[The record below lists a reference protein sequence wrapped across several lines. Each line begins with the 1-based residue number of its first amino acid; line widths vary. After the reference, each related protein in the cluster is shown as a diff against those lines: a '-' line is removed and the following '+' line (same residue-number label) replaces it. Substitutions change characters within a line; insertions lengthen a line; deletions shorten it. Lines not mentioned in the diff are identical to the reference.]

1 MGVHDLRAFTHD
13 RHRTVD
19 DRPFGGGEGMVLKAE
34 PLAEALASLGVK
46 PKEQALFSSQRLEEE
61 TIPAKGTGFSPYIQ
75 PVEDTGALAPAET
88 PATAPTPRPT
98 VVLLSAQG
106 RRFTQATAREFA
118 RLDRVVLIC
127 GRYEGVDERINQLY
141 CDMELSIGDY
151 ILSGGELAAAVVV
164 DATMRLIPG
173 VLGNEASG
181 EFESFGVADAEITS
195 DTDGVP
201 RSQHGAGGL
210 LDYPHYTR
218 PAEFGGLPRARSPD
232 ERRPQGDSSLAARAA
247 VAQDPGQPARSVGG
261 RGVERGRP
269 PPSRRHPTRPTLAAD
284 RPQSLMVYCC
294 GSKAMKISALK
305 KAPLNPS
312 RRDFMLSPS
321 AIAAAGFAL
330 GDSQLFAEHAEGQD
344 AAAGTPAGSQAV
356 HLRNSRRR
364 DQGDARARP
373 ANNTIVTDKNF
384 TVILTVETAKS
395 ARNLSTT
402 RAATTCSTFWT
413 GLLCTKWVERRKVR
427 TAPGPESGLRLSR
440 RELSLTS

>member
-1 MGVHDLRAFTHD
+1 MRFEIVTIFPGFFTGIFDNGILRRALAEELVTVGVHDLRAFTHD

-218 PAEFGGLPRARSPD
+218 PAEFGGRRAPEVLMNGDHKEIRLW
-232 ERRPQGDSSLAARAA
+232 RREQQLRK
-247 VAQDPGQPARSVGG
+247 
-261 RGVERGRP
+261 
-269 PPSRRHPTRPTLAAD
+269 TLANRPDLLEGAALSAED
-284 RPQSLMVYCC
+284 RRLLD
-294 GSKAMKISALK
+294 AI
-305 KAPLNPS
+305 
-312 RRDFMLSPS
+312 RR
-321 AIAAAGFAL
+321 
-330 GDSQLFAEHAEGQD
+330 GQ
-344 AAAGTPAGSQAV
+344 
-356 HLRNSRRR
+356 R
-364 DQGDARARP
+364 
-373 ANNTIVTDKNF
+373 
-384 TVILTVETAKS
+384 
-395 ARNLSTT
+395 
-402 RAATTCSTFWT
+402 
-413 GLLCTKWVERRKVR
+413 
-427 TAPGPESGLRLSR
+427 
-440 RELSLTS
+440 